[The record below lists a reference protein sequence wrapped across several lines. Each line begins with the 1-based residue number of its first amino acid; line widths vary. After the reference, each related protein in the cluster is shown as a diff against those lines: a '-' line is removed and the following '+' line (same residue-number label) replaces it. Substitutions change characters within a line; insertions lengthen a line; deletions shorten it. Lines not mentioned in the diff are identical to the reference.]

1 MAQPQS
7 LLAMAGAPL
16 DPSPWDKAALVLIDA
31 QMEYVEGKLPLPG
44 VKAALQE
51 AALSI
56 ANASRPSMP
65 TFRARLS

>member
-31 QMEYVEGKLPLPG
+31 HMEYVDG
-44 VKAALQE
+44 
-51 AALSI
+51 
-56 ANASRPSMP
+56 
-65 TFRARLS
+65 